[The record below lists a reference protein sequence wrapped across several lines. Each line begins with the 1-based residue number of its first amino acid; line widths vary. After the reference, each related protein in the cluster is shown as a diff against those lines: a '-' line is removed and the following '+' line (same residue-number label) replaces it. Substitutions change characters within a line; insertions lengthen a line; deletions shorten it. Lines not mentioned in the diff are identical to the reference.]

1 MRNSKYYK
9 QELYKW
15 LKRGTRW
22 LIGIVIFYFVFQ
34 NIDFA
39 ELKMS
44 IEKSNPWLFFLGL
57 AHAPLFVI
65 IAALRWRF
73 LLMQY
78 YKRRLPV
85 KFVLNHYWKGLAL
98 SSFTPAFIG
107 LDAYRFI
114 ISGRYFGEYTLN
126 TAVILVE
133 KLMAL
138 ITCMTIIVILYPIVP
153 ISLTPEIERVFYLV
167 YFLFFVS
174 ILILL
179 GIIIILR
186 NKISSLFL
194 EKFEDYITST
204 ISKILDRCGFGDK
217 LITVKFSFKTIIE
230 PLSKPGIIFV
240 IIFSFGIQLISSV
253 KSQIFFCAL
262 GYDLSFLVNLF
273 VAPTLYFIFLLP
285 VSIGSFGIREGVYIL
300 LYGLFGVPT
309 EIALLVSFF
318 NLFGM
323 MLNSLIGGII
333 MMLTRSSKELQSS
346 VQ

>member
-9 QELYKW
+9 QGLYKW

-78 YKRRLPV
+78 YKRRFPV
-85 KFVLNHYWKGLAL
+85 EFVLNHYWKGLAL

-126 TAVILVE
+126 AAIILVE

-138 ITCMTIIVILYPIVP
+138 ITCMSAKSAESPR
-153 ISLTPEIERVFYLV
+153 SLRPSTNK
-167 YFLFFVS
+167 S
-174 ILILL
+174 A
-179 GIIIILR
+179 GIPW
-186 NKISSLFL
+186 KWISSMSSFRPRQASCDTCCRLRSV
-194 EKFEDYITST
+194 ST
-204 ISKILDRCGFGDK
+204 
-217 LITVKFSFKTIIE
+217 
-230 PLSKPGIIFV
+230 
-240 IIFSFGIQLISSV
+240 
-253 KSQIFFCAL
+253 
-262 GYDLSFLVNLF
+262 
-273 VAPTLYFIFLLP
+273 LP
-285 VSIGSFGIREGVYIL
+285 
-300 LYGLFGVPT
+300 
-309 EIALLVSFF
+309 
-318 NLFGM
+318 
-323 MLNSLIGGII
+323 
-333 MMLTRSSKELQSS
+333 
-346 VQ
+346 